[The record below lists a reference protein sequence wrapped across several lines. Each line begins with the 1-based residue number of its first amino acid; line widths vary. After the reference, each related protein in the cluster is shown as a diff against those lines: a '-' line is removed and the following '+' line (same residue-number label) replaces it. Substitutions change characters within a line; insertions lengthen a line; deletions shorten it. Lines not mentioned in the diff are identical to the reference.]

1 MNKIWALLMLA
12 SIVLLIFNNP
22 SALVTEMTESAMGVI
37 NLCVE
42 LVAVYAIWL
51 GILEIV
57 DKTGLSEKLA
67 KLLSPL
73 IRFLFKTDDPEI
85 IKMIAMN
92 MSSNILG
99 VGNAATPCGI
109 RAMKLM
115 DDKSGKATPAMIM
128 LLVVNATSIQLLPTT
143 TIGLRTAVGSASPTD
158 IMIPTLVATFITA
171 IFGISL
177 TLLIQR
183 VFKRRKKK
191 SLFPTI

>member
-1 MNKIWALLMLA
+1 
-12 SIVLLIFNNP
+12 
-22 SALVTEMTESAMGVI
+22 
-37 NLCVE
+37 
-42 LVAVYAIWL
+42 
-51 GILEIV
+51 
-57 DKTGLSEKLA
+57 
-67 KLLSPL
+67 
-73 IRFLFKTDDPEI
+73 
-85 IKMIAMN
+85 MIAMN

-109 RAMKLM
+109 KAMKLM

-143 TIGLRTAVGSASPTD
+143 TIGLRTAAGSVSPTD

-171 IFGISL
+171 VFGISL

>member
-115 DDKSGKATPAMIM
+115 DDKGGKATPAMIM

-143 TIGLRTAVGSASPTD
+143 TIGLRTAAGSASPTD

>member
-12 SIVLLIFNNP
+12 SIILLIFTNP

-143 TIGLRTAVGSASPTD
+143 TIGLRTAAGSASPTD

>member
-12 SIVLLIFNNP
+12 SIILLIFTNP

-73 IRFLFKTDDPEI
+73 IRFLFKTNDPEI

-109 RAMKLM
+109 KAMKLM

-143 TIGLRTAVGSASPTD
+143 TIGLRTAAGSVSPTD
-158 IMIPTLVATFITA
+158 MMIPTLVATFITA
-171 IFGISL
+171 VFGISL

>member
-128 LLVVNATSIQLLPTT
+128 LLVVNPTSIQLLPTT
-143 TIGLRTAVGSASPTD
+143 TIGLRTAAGSASPTD

>member
-143 TIGLRTAVGSASPTD
+143 TIGLRTAAGSASPTD

>member
-22 SALVTEMTESAMGVI
+22 AALVTEMTESAMGVI

-115 DDKSGKATPAMIM
+115 DDKSGRATPAMIM

-143 TIGLRTAVGSASPTD
+143 TIGLRTAAGSASPTD

>member
-115 DDKSGKATPAMIM
+115 DDKSGRATPAMIM

-143 TIGLRTAVGSASPTD
+143 TIGLRTAAGSASPTD

>member
-1 MNKIWALLMLA
+1 MNKIWAFLMLL
-12 SIVLLIFNNP
+12 STLLLLIKNP

-67 KLLSPL
+67 RLLSPL
-73 IRFLFKTDDPEI
+73 IKFLFKTTDPEI
-85 IKMIAMN
+85 TKMIAMN
-92 MSSNILG
+92 ISSNMLG

-109 RAMKLM
+109 RAMQLM

-143 TIGLRTAVGSASPTD
+143 TIGLRTAAGSASPTD
-158 IMIPTLVATFITA
+158 IMIPTLVATFLTA
-171 IFGISL
+171 CFGISL

-191 SLFPTI
+191 SYQTT

>member
-12 SIVLLIFNNP
+12 SIILLIFNNP

-143 TIGLRTAVGSASPTD
+143 TIGLRTAAGSASPTD

>member
-143 TIGLRTAVGSASPTD
+143 TIGLRTAAGSASPTD

-177 TLLIQR
+177 TLLVQR

>member
-22 SALVTEMTESAMGVI
+22 AALVTEMTESAMGVI

-92 MSSNILG
+92 MSSNILA

-143 TIGLRTAVGSASPTD
+143 TIGLRTAAGSASPTD

>member
-1 MNKIWALLMLA
+1 MNKIWGLLMIL
-12 SIVLLIFNNP
+12 STVILIFKNP
-22 SALVTEMTESAMGVI
+22 AILVTEMTESAMSVI
-37 NLCVE
+37 ELCVE
-42 LVAVYAIWL
+42 LIAVYTIWL

-67 KLLSPL
+67 KILSPL
-73 IRFLFKTDDPEI
+73 IKFLFKTNDKEI

-128 LLVVNATSIQLLPTT
+128 LLIVNATSIQLLPTT
-143 TIGLRTAVGSASPTD
+143 TIGLRTAAGSVSPTD
-158 IMIPTLVATFITA
+158 IMIPTFVATLLTA
-171 IFGISL
+171 CFGVGL
-177 TLLIQR
+177 TLLIQKL
-183 VFKRRKKK
+183 FNRRKKIYQN
-191 SLFPTI
+191 T

>member
-12 SIVLLIFNNP
+12 SIVLLIFNN
-22 SALVTEMTESAMGVI
+22 SAALVTEMTESAMGVI

-143 TIGLRTAVGSASPTD
+143 TIGLRTAAGSASPTD

>member
-22 SALVTEMTESAMGVI
+22 AALVTEMTESAMGVI

-143 TIGLRTAVGSASPTD
+143 TIGLRTAAGSASPTD

-171 IFGISL
+171 IFGTSL

>member
-22 SALVTEMTESAMGVI
+22 AALVTEMTESAMGVI

>member
-22 SALVTEMTESAMGVI
+22 AALVTEMTESAMGVI

-128 LLVVNATSIQLLPTT
+128 LLVVNATSMTLLPTT
-143 TIGLRTAVGSASPTD
+143 TIGLRTAAGSASPTD

>member
-22 SALVTEMTESAMGVI
+22 AALVTEMTESAMGVI

-143 TIGLRTAVGSASPTD
+143 TIGLRTAAGSASPTD

>member
-115 DDKSGKATPAMIM
+115 DDKSGRATPAMIM

>member
-12 SIVLLIFNNP
+12 SIILLIFTNP

-73 IRFLFKTDDPEI
+73 IRFLFKTNDPEI

-109 RAMKLM
+109 KAMKLM

-143 TIGLRTAVGSASPTD
+143 TIGLRTAAGSVSPTD

-171 IFGISL
+171 VFGISL

>member
-22 SALVTEMTESAMGVI
+22 AALVTEMTESAMGVI

-143 TIGLRTAVGSASPTD
+143 TIGLRTAAGSASPTD

-191 SLFPTI
+191 LQSQTT

>member
-1 MNKIWALLMLA
+1 MNKIWFVMVVGSICFLLW
-12 SIVLLIFNNP
+12 SNP
-22 SALVTEMTESAMGVI
+22 SSVLNSMIDASGEAFS
-37 NLCVE
+37 LCIE
-42 LVAVYAIWL
+42 LCAVYAVWL
-51 GILEIV
+51 GVLELV
-57 DKTGLSEKLA
+57 EASGLSEKLA

-73 IRFLFKTDDPEI
+73 IRFLFKTNDPEI

-109 RAMKLM
+109 KAMKLM

-143 TIGLRTAVGSASPTD
+143 TIGLRTAAGSVSPTD

-171 IFGISL
+171 VFGISL

>member
-143 TIGLRTAVGSASPTD
+143 TIGLRTAAGSASPTD

-191 SLFPTI
+191 LLSQTT

>member
-1 MNKIWALLMLA
+1 MLA

-22 SALVTEMTESAMGVI
+22 AALVTEMTESAMGVI

-143 TIGLRTAVGSASPTD
+143 TIGLRTAAGSASPTD

>member
-12 SIVLLIFNNP
+12 SIILLIFNNP
-22 SALVTEMTESAMGVI
+22 AALVTEMTESAMGVI
-37 NLCVE
+37 TLCVE
-42 LVAVYAIWL
+42 LVAVYSIWL

-67 KLLSPL
+67 RLLRPL

-143 TIGLRTAVGSASPTD
+143 TIGLRTAAGSASPTD

-191 SLFPTI
+191 LLSRTT

>member
-1 MNKIWALLMLA
+1 MNKIWAFLMLL
-12 SIVLLIFNNP
+12 STLLLLIKNP

-73 IRFLFKTDDPEI
+73 IKFLFKTTDPEI
-85 IKMIAMN
+85 TKMIAMN
-92 MSSNILG
+92 ISSNMLG

-109 RAMKLM
+109 RAMQLM

-143 TIGLRTAVGSASPTD
+143 TIGLRTAAGSASPTD
-158 IMIPTLVATFITA
+158 IMIPTLVATFLTA
-171 IFGISL
+171 CFGISL

-191 SLFPTI
+191 SYQTT

>member
-73 IRFLFKTDDPEI
+73 IRFLFKTDGPEI

-143 TIGLRTAVGSASPTD
+143 TIGLRTAAGSASPTD